1 MIWDLE
7 HLRLQTHLPS
17 AQQMQT
23 EMSLGT
29 LAKLCRQDLGRGGM
43 SCFCMKFPGWK

>member
-1 MIWDLE
+1 MIGDLE
-7 HLRLQTHLPS
+7 PLRLQTHLPS

-23 EMSLGT
+23 EMRLET
-29 LAKLCRQDLGRGGM
+29 LAKLCRQDLGRSGM